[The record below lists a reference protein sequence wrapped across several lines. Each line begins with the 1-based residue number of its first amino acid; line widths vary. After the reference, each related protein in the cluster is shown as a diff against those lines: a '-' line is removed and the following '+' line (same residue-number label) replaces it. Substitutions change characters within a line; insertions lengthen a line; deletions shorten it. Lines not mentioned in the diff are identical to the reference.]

1 MYFSCFLYDKCT
13 ITNVEKSKS
22 RPAKSR
28 GLWWLVRSRWKST
41 FKKHDEVMSSHC
53 VTEFI
58 DMSSQEKILWWHT
71 RVLSCSSRL
80 SQASSFLCASLHKQH
95 GEQEGVVHDGERHG
109 SPARVMSFSSA
120 VRRRS
125 SLEEHDE
132 RDRSGSAPIF
142 LCPRASINGD
152 WRQWVPLRTSCRDGR
167 RRTLAS

>member
-1 MYFSCFLYDKCT
+1 MHDHKCGE
-13 ITNVEKSKS
+13 VEVQTCQEQ
-22 RPAKSR
+22 RTVMTRAVT
-28 GLWWLVRSRWKST
+28 L
-41 FKKHDEVMSSHC
+41 KKH
-53 VTEFI
+53 I
-58 DMSSQEKILWWHT
+58 QEARRSYVFTLRDWVCRYVLTGKIFLWWHT

-95 GEQEGVVHDGERHG
+95 GEQEGVVHDGERLG

-142 LCPRASINGD
+142 LCPRASINDD